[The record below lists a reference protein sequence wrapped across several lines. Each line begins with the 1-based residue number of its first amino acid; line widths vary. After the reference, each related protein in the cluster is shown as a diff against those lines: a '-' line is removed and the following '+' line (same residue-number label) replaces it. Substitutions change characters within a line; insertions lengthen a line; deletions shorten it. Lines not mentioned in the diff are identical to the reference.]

1 MKRFFL
7 LILCAIFMMSIVA
20 CGNENAEIVY
30 SIEETAKSENAT
42 AETSQIIQTEADVI
56 RPMIKK

>member
-1 MKRFFL
+1 
-7 LILCAIFMMSIVA
+7 MMSIVA